1 MIWTEEMDARL
12 RELRDEGK
20 SYTEI
25 GTEFGAT
32 RNAISGRVFRLG
44 LEPFRGPR
52 SRQKRNAAGSAK
64 GIVTRAHKR
73 ASVAAPALPAVI
85 TLTTEHRK
93 HFLELGANDCRYI
106 CDSTD
111 GFWGNEKPYCGAP
124 TGGGSWCPGHKAIVF
139 DGGSNSTGRLR
150 HASPGGR
157 VLFRS
162 PEQPREQADSRV

>member
-12 RELRDEGK
+12 RELRDLGK

-25 GTEFGAT
+25 GAEFGAT

-52 SRQKRNAAGSAK
+52 TPRKRINVEDLGRSKSIRAIKPNTIFRSGRPRNEAAPIVAPIAGS
-64 GIVTRAHKR
+64 
-73 ASVAAPALPAVI
+73 
-85 TLTTEHRK
+85 K

-111 GFWGNEKPYCGAP
+111 GFWSNEKPYCGAP
-124 TGGGSWCPGHKAIVF
+124 TGGGSWCHGHKAIVF
-139 DGGSNSTGRLR
+139 D
-150 HASPGGR
+150 
-157 VLFRS
+157 
-162 PEQPREQADSRV
+162 